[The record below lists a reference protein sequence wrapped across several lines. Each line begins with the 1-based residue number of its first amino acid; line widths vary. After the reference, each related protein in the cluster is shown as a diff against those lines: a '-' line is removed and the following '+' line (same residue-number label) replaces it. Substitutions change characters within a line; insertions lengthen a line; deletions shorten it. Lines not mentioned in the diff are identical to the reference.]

1 MPDQIPPWLSTMRDI
16 TGTLESPG
24 GADNPIILAWRDEIA
39 QRYPDMASYCALYTH
54 DSIAWCGL
62 TVAYCMAHN
71 GIRPVFGQTDAERFL
86 FAAAWKDFGADAGQA
101 QPGDVLVF
109 DHHVTLC
116 DGEEGEFYLC
126 RGGNQS
132 DSVNVSHRRKSSCL
146 AVRRPTGAAER
157 PEAATVTIS
166 SQPRCTAITA
176 TVFGGH
182 ADPNT
187 SYYDGHVI
195 SDFELGV
202 ALPAPFIG
210 ARPKVRVTNGSKS
223 VDCDIVDLGPWNT
236 NDPYWVTHTRPQA
249 ESGTDR
255 RGRHTNSA
263 GIDLTPAAARA
274 VGIDGKGKVDW
285 ELVGAPAVQTG
296 GGTMP
301 TPATNTAN
309 IASVLQQVTAV
320 LQALQNAQPATTTTQ
335 PSTTQPQV
343 QAVDIQKVFDLINT
357 LFGGAPALGQV
368 NGALG
373 DAIGNLLNG
382 KKTAIGTIGAMVTS
396 ILSIPG
402 VSTALT
408 SILPAGLAATPFG
421 AIAMPIFLA
430 LAGWGVLGKMEKWAQ
445 GTAPPPK

>member
-1 MPDQIPPWLSTMRDI
+1 
-16 TGTLESPG
+16 
-24 GADNPIILAWRDEIA
+24 
-39 QRYPDMASYCALYTH
+39 
-54 DSIAWCGL
+54 
-62 TVAYCMAHN
+62 
-71 GIRPVFGQTDAERFL
+71 
-86 FAAAWKDFGADAGQA
+86 
-101 QPGDVLVF
+101 
-109 DHHVTLC
+109 
-116 DGEEGEFYLC
+116 
-126 RGGNQS
+126 
-132 DSVNVSHRRKSSCL
+132 
-146 AVRRPTGAAER
+146 
-157 PEAATVTIS
+157 
-166 SQPRCTAITA
+166 
-176 TVFGGH
+176 
-182 ADPNT
+182 
-187 SYYDGHVI
+187 
-195 SDFELGV
+195 
-202 ALPAPFIG
+202 
-210 ARPKVRVTNGSKS
+210 
-223 VDCDIVDLGPWNT
+223 
-236 NDPYWVTHTRPQA
+236 
-249 ESGTDR
+249 
-255 RGRHTNSA
+255 
-263 GIDLTPAAARA
+263 
-274 VGIDGKGKVDW
+274 
-285 ELVGAPAVQTG
+285 
-296 GGTMP
+296 MP